1 MKLKLLA
8 LVSSLL
14 LVLLSLDSALGL
26 GIKPQMLFSDD
37 NLPWSPPGTPIP
49 GYGLSLEYPEGQN
62 PGELLVT
69 RGDNVTLTAEVMSL
83 EETIHFRLRLKYYGG
98 ELPLGIDYEAPEEY
112 VTLEREP
119 VHIPMTIKV
128 SSDAQPGIYSLFAGG
143 ETIEEN
149 LVGEA
154 WGFLLVV
161 GPPWENL
168 SYVEPENL
176 DTPPPPPPL
185 PIIEVTIS
193 GLEGYDVA
201 TIEERSPDFGLME
214 VNHLGN
220 GRWSL
225 DLSVEGEWSI
235 QASAE
240 GYTASPE
247 VYEVQVTAM
256 DNNIENLDFTFS
268 YAEENASPPNPTP
281 LVFVAALVAV
291 FTLALMVVAW
301 RKMKKS

>member
-1 MKLKLLA
+1 MTARVMA
-8 LVSSLL
+8 L
-14 LVLLSLDSALGL
+14 D
-26 GIKPQMLFSDD
+26 
-37 NLPWSPPGTPIP
+37 
-49 GYGLSLEYPEGQN
+49 
-62 PGELLVT
+62 
-69 RGDNVTLTAEVMSL
+69 
-83 EETIHFRLRLKYYGG
+83 ETIHFRLRLKYGG

-119 VHIPMTIKV
+119 VRIPMTIKV
-128 SSDAQPGIYSLFAGG
+128 SADAQLGKYSLFVGG
-143 ETIEEN
+143 ETIEDV
-149 LVGEA
+149 VGEA

-168 SYVEPENL
+168 QYVEPENL

-185 PIIEVTIS
+185 PIIEVTIG

-201 TIEERSPDFGLME
+201 TIEERSSDFGLME

-256 DNNIENLDFTFS
+256 DDNIEGLNFTFS
-268 YAEENASPPNPTP
+268 RAEEITSPPNSTP
-281 LVFVAALVAV
+281 LVFIALTAI

-301 RKMKKS
+301 RKRRKRRLRTLR